1 MAKTIVNLNTVW
13 ITLAG
18 LVMFKG
24 KLSGTNWVGVALSLL
39 GGALTTL

>member
-1 MAKTIVNLNTVW
+1 LLVITAVW

-18 LVMFKG
+18 LVVFKG